1 MFQSDMFTSQSSMR
15 LPKYS
20 GVQRT
25 CALAARIGSRSSATE
40 MNQSSAVRKISGV
53 WQRQHSG

>member
-15 LPKYS
+15 LPMYS
-20 GVQRT
+20 GVHSTVRF
-25 CALAARIGSRSSATE
+25 ASRIGSRISSTE
-40 MNQSSAVRKISGV
+40 MNQSSLMRKISGV